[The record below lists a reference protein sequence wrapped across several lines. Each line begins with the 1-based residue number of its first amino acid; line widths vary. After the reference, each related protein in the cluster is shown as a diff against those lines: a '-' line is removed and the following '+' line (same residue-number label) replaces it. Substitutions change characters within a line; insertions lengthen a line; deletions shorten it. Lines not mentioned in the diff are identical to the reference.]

1 MSKFYSISSV
11 YFKLNYLNFTAN
23 LFHPLH
29 TSLASYFNMDDG
41 VEEVAAVPELDNL
54 RPSPE
59 QRTNVVLRLLE
70 EVVTI
75 GVEENNHD
83 LQLFFL
89 DFAPPV
95 LADLHRHIPA
105 LATMEKTLA
114 HASLVLGLAASTGP
128 TRSAQQQQRVEDAIR
143 AKGPDFLRALGR
155 YRIDP
160 TPLVEP
166 NDQFL
171 ALLNYFQY
179 GRQILQHA
187 ILHSAALRQMVDRY
201 VELFP
206 KINQISDFS
215 NRLIMSDVTKNQG
228 YDFAKDCQAD
238 LKSLAEAC
246 RKFYQLVIPVFR
258 GRSFEEVR
266 SVFINLPLEHV
277 PEDFERLAELSE
289 ANSLHSVALPP
300 VSYTHLTLPTS

>member
-1 MSKFYSISSV
+1 
-11 YFKLNYLNFTAN
+11 
-23 LFHPLH
+23 
-29 TSLASYFNMDDG
+29 MDDG

-70 EVVTI
+70 EVATI

-89 DFAPPV
+89 DFDPPV

-171 ALLNYFQY
+171 ALLNFFQY

-187 ILHSAALRQMVDRY
+187 IFHSAALRQMVDSY
-201 VELFP
+201 VELIP
-206 KINQISDFS
+206 KVNQISDSQKLTFWIHLLDLLTTYAS
-215 NRLIMSDVTKNQG
+215 CLHLPTIPNPVTVQRNRLQRDIHLHIRLSVTMRCP
-228 YDFAKDCQAD
+228 AHAMTRW
-238 LKSLAEAC
+238 LAI
-246 RKFYQLVIPVFR
+246 R
-258 GRSFEEVR
+258 
-266 SVFINLPLEHV
+266 
-277 PEDFERLAELSE
+277 
-289 ANSLHSVALPP
+289 
-300 VSYTHLTLPTS
+300 

>member
-1 MSKFYSISSV
+1 
-11 YFKLNYLNFTAN
+11 
-23 LFHPLH
+23 
-29 TSLASYFNMDDG
+29 MDAV
-41 VEEVAAVPELDNL
+41 VEEIVVVPELDSL

-75 GVEENNHD
+75 DVEENNHD

-114 HASLVLGLAASTGP
+114 HGSLVLGLAASTGS
-128 TRSAQQQQRVEDAIR
+128 TRSAAQQQRVEDAIR
-143 AKGPDFLRALGR
+143 AKGPEFLRALGR
-155 YRIDP
+155 YRIYP

-166 NDQFL
+166 NDQYL

-187 ILHSAALRQMVDRY
+187 ILHSAALRQIEY
-201 VELFP
+201 L
-206 KINQISDFS
+206 
-215 NRLIMSDVTKNQG
+215 LLVT
-228 YDFAKDCQAD
+228 
-238 LKSLAEAC
+238 
-246 RKFYQLVIPVFR
+246 VF
-258 GRSFEEVR
+258 
-266 SVFINLPLEHV
+266 LL
-277 PEDFERLAELSE
+277 
-289 ANSLHSVALPP
+289 
-300 VSYTHLTLPTS
+300 